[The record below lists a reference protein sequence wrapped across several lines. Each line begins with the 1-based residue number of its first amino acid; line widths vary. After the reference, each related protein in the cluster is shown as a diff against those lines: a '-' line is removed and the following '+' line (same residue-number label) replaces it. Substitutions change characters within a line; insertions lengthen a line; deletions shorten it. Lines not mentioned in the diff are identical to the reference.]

1 MHLGTILE
9 RQIKSIKAIAAGL
22 IALAAL
28 LPVSAPAA
36 NIGVYPDTCNNKEKG
51 CTLITINGVIQ
62 PDDGEKFVQALQS
75 FAVSRASVVLNSPGG
90 EILAALKIGREIKK
104 RGFYSNVG
112 SNDMCV
118 SACAMIWLAEPPT
131 EGASK

>member
-1 MHLGTILE
+1 MPAQSPSFLIA
-9 RQIKSIKAIAAGL
+9 AIAEA
-22 IALAAL
+22 
-28 LPVSAPAA
+28 
-36 NIGVYPDTCNNKEKG
+36 
-51 CTLITINGVIQ
+51 
-62 PDDGEKFVQALQS
+62 QAVRAS
-75 FAVSRASVVLNSPGG
+75 RIPSSWIDAVVSRTSVVLNSPGG

-131 EGASK
+131 EGASSRCRLTRSQRR